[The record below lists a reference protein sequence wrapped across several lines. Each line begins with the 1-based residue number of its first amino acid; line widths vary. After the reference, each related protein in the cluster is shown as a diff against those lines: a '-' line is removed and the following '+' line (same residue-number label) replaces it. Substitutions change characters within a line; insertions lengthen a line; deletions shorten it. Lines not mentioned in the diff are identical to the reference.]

1 MSGFTEQFGYEPA
14 PAVIDPVHQPTSNGE
29 LIMAELSLKGTI
41 IGGDQP
47 VKTWRTAQ
55 AAGDEA
61 YHLARQHEN
70 EHGLDEEAAYMY
82 EEATRELIGVTW
94 RGPEAMLED
103 PINELRI
110 AYSLAK
116 QAQAIEEGVLPGH
129 SVDEEAV
136 LQATA
141 SKTLRHGLLK
151 LMDQGSREVEV
162 DGELS
167 DINPTEIVAEA
178 AVEAAIEV
186 GTDEHV
192 AIRGINKLD
201 EETPHQLE
209 AKGEEVVV
217 SFVREHSKEPR
228 HGSEFI
234 ASTAGH
240 VEEEITGIH
249 EVHLAA

>member
-1 MSGFTEQFGYEPA
+1 MPASAEQLGYDPA
-14 PAVIDPVHQPTSNGE
+14 PAVVDPIARLDGNVALTT
-29 LIMAELSLKGTI
+29 AEPLLTGITI
-41 IGGDQP
+41 GHDRP
-47 VKTWRTAQ
+47 AKTWKSAQ

-192 AIRGINKLD
+192 AIRGISKLD

-209 AKGEEVVV
+209 AEGEEVVV
-217 SFVREHSKEPR
+217 SFVREHSREPR

-234 ASTAGH
+234 ANTAGH